1 MPQAK
6 LTGKEKQAVAM
17 CMAIHSEM
25 HKESGILE
33 KRLKAQGGNAWRDW
47 RCVMTMLDRLSGIIV
62 DSMTDTDCLWLQR
75 LLGHAK
81 VGIDLPGPLKKKDYV
96 IIDAK
101 VLSHIVSLAAREE
114 CTLCTRQG
122 KQIKRCELRDALLTV
137 CPPPDGESDGW
148 CEYAEADWDD
158 IG

>member
-1 MPQAK
+1 MPQEK

-17 CMAIHSEM
+17 CMAVHSEI
-25 HKESGILE
+25 HKSSDILE

-62 DSMTDTDCLWLQR
+62 DSMTDADCLWLQR
-75 LLGHAK
+75 LIDHAK

-101 VLSHIVSLAAREE
+101 VLSRIVGLAAREE
-114 CTLCTRQG
+114 CTLCTREG
-122 KQIKRCELRDALLTV
+122 KQIKRCMLRDALLSV
-137 CPPPDGESDGW
+137 CPPPDGETGGW

-158 IG
+158 IE